1 MEVFMST
8 VQTKLLIDPFSY
20 EAAAKLSDEQGKQT
34 VEVYNRWLLQGL
46 SVNGIAVPG
55 GFLPVRKHYVYPT
68 DKPEWFAKAF
78 TEEFFRHGLMQKGY
92 YWVKAED
99 YTGPEGEI
107 QKAIKYVLE
116 AQKNK

>member
-1 MEVFMST
+1 MST
-8 VQTKLLIDPFSY
+8 VHAKLLIDPTTH
-20 EAAAKLSDEQGKQT
+20 EAAAKLVDDQGKQS
-34 VEVYNRWLLQGL
+34 VEVYDSWLLQGL

-55 GFLPVRKHYVYPT
+55 GFINGRHYIYPG

-78 TEEFFRHGLMQKGY
+78 SEEFFRHGLMQKGY

-107 QKAIKYVLE
+107 KKALDYVLGAIK
-116 AQKNK
+116 NK